1 MTNANV
7 KGAGSKVIRDVR
19 MWAGSANHDNT
30 DWLQAPMGSNAAQG
44 ALFLK
49 VVDLQVTAHNTL
61 TTLDLTDKDS
71 DETPNPVAIAGLDG
85 EGGVIVSLL
94 SVINQTNKDH
104 PPIELEYS
112 GATVSFKTANNAAV
126 ADDIHRVTFL
136 YHAPSA

>member
-1 MTNANV
+1 MANTNV
-7 KGAGSKVIRDVR
+7 KGEGSKVIRDVR
-19 MWAGSANHDNT
+19 MWAGSANHNNT
-30 DWLQAPMGSNAAQG
+30 DWLQSPMGSNSAQG
-44 ALFLK
+44 GLFLK

-61 TTLDLTDKDS
+61 TTLDLTDKDT
-71 DETPNPVAIAGLDG
+71 DEATPVAIAGLDG

>member
-1 MTNANV
+1 MANANV

-30 DWLQAPMGSNAAQG
+30 DWLQSPMGSNAAQG

-71 DETPNPVAIAGLDG
+71 DETPLAVAIDGLDG

-112 GATVSFKTANNAAV
+112 GA
-126 ADDIHRVTFL
+126 
-136 YHAPSA
+136 

>member
-1 MTNANV
+1 MANANV
-7 KGAGSKVIRDVR
+7 KGEGSKVIRDVR

-71 DETPNPVAIAGLDG
+71 DEATPVAIAGLDG

-136 YHAPSA
+136 YHATSA